1 MAYSKN
7 NTNTEHPSR
16 TIVKMVQSA
25 QQTGIWPKV
34 MLLCGKEDFL
44 VDWSR
49 NFIKE
54 KLLSPATAALD
65 CSVFS
70 EGGLDPYEII
80 AACETLP
87 MMSARKLVIVEG
99 TDIFS
104 AQSPKDMTAAQ
115 VSELADYIPKL
126 PESTMLL
133 FTCTKPNKTKAIY
146 KAAAK
151 CGIIYDFVPLD
162 DATLSGWMAKRL
174 KAAGLAASPSDLIA
188 FAKACGYGDAERS
201 YTLHNLENDLK
212 KAIAAASSQVLTMSD
227 LMDSAAPQAEL
238 NAFRLLD
245 SAFSGRKSDAFGI
258 LSATIDTQ
266 QPSKEVG
273 SILGFLGLICS
284 QLEIMLEAKERSD
297 EGQRFFQIQS
307 EMGTNEY
314 RLKKAMAACANR
326 SARQLAKSL
335 DNAYQVEKDIKNGI
349 MEPRLSMELF
359 ISEL

>member
-7 NTNTEHPSR
+7 QTNTEHPSR

-25 QQTGIWPKV
+25 QQTGIWPRV

-44 VDWSR
+44 VDWS
-49 NFIKE
+49 KGLLKG

-80 AACETLP
+80 AACETVP
-87 MMSARKLVIVEG
+87 MMSERKLVIVEG

-115 VSELADYIPKL
+115 AGELAEYIPKL
-126 PESTMLL
+126 PESTLLL
-133 FTCTKPNKTKAIY
+133 FTCGKPNKTKAIY
-146 KAAAK
+146 KAVAK
-151 CGIIYDFVPLD
+151 CGIIYDFTPLD

-174 KAAGLAASPSDLIA
+174 KAAGLAAAPSDLIA
-188 FAKACGYGDAERS
+188 FAKACGYGDPERS

-212 KAIAAASSQVLTMSD
+212 KAIAAAEKQVLTLSD

-245 SAFSGRKSDAFGI
+245 SAFSGRKNDAFSI
-258 LSATIDTQ
+258 LGATIDTQ

-273 SILGFLGLICS
+273 SILSFLGLLCS
-284 QLEIMLEAKERSD
+284 QLEIMVEARERQS

-314 RLKKAMAACANR
+314 RLRKAMAACEKR
-326 SARQLAKSL
+326 SVQELRQSL
-335 DNAYQVEKDIKNGI
+335 DNAYQVEKDIKNGVI
-349 MEPRLSMELF
+349 EPRLAMELF